1 MSKYTEF
8 NFESLSNIDNNTV
21 NIQTDKKLIGIIGLK
36 NSGKDT
42 MGNYLTTHHGFTKYA
57 FANPVKEICKSLF
70 SLSDEQ
76 LEDRKLK
83 EKMDPRWGISPREM
97 FQRIGTDFGQFTLF
111 KLFPELNE
119 KIKYRE
125 IWVKLFEQWFL
136 KNKDKD
142 IVVTDVRFMHEV
154 NKIKSMGG
162 QIVRIKRDCD
172 TSDSHIS
179 EMELNQIN
187 NRLIDWEIENNFELV
202 DLYSQID
209 KIIYMPF

>member
-8 NFESLSNIDNNTV
+8 NFESLSNLDNDTV

-187 NRLIDWEIENNFELV
+187 TRLIDWEIDNNFELV